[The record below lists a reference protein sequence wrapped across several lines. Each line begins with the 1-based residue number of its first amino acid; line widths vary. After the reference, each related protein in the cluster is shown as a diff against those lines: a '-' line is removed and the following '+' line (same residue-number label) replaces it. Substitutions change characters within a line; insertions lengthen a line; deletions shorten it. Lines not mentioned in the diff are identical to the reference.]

1 MHAIQCILQRLTTSG
16 SRFLSTNMCTQ
27 TTVEERDR
35 IIPAVLPFFVSRE
48 ILPSFVFFCFVTRE
62 IAQLGW
68 IVIAGYA
75 HSLIEREY
83 LSRCNYRGWLIRSK
97 FGIMGWKGV
106 CDSTRV
112 GEILDLFGL
121 FKDQTIFMISIWPC
135 LSFWSEMIK
144 I

>member
-35 IIPAVLPFFVSRE
+35 IIPRCFRFSSRAKFSLVLFS
-48 ILPSFVFFCFVTRE
+48 FVTRE

-106 CDSTRV
+106 CDSTRI

-121 FKDQTIFMISIWPC
+121 FKDQTIFMIPIWSC

>member
-1 MHAIQCILQRLTTSG
+1 MRYNASFNGWRRAVHDFCRQICAHKRPWRNVTELFPRCFRFS
-16 SRFLSTNMCTQ
+16 SRAKFSL
-27 TTVEERDR
+27 
-35 IIPAVLPFFVSRE
+35 VLFS
-48 ILPSFVFFCFVTRE
+48 FVTRE
-62 IAQLGW
+62 ITQLGW

-121 FKDQTIFMISIWPC
+121 FKDQTIFMISIWSR